1 MSKKDKII
9 IGRSEHV
16 SFPEFGF
23 KLIKAKID
31 TGAFTSSI
39 HCHKIRVIKSKSTGK
54 LNLKFE
60 LLDPSHPLYE
70 KKTLKVKDFKQK
82 IIKSSNGSSR
92 ISYIIKTK
100 IELFGKSFDTEF
112 SLTDRSEM
120 KHPVLLGRKFLNKGF
135 LVDVTLY
142 DLSLKSEHSNYK
154 IVKVK
159 KSK

>member
-1 MSKKDKII
+1 MSKKEKVI

-23 KLIKAKID
+23 KHVKAKID

-39 HCHKIRVIKSKSTGK
+39 HCHKIKVIKSKNTDK
-54 LNLKFE
+54 LSLKFE

-70 KKTLKVKDFKQK
+70 KKVLKVKDFKQK

-100 IELFGKSFDTEF
+100 IELFGKSFETEF

-135 LVDVTLY
+135 LVDVNLY

-159 KSK
+159 KGK

>member
-1 MSKKDKII
+1 
-9 IGRSEHV
+9 
-16 SFPEFGF
+16 
-23 KLIKAKID
+23 
-31 TGAFTSSI
+31 
-39 HCHKIRVIKSKSTGK
+39 VIKSKSTGK

-92 ISYIIKTK
+92 VSYVIKTK

-120 KHPVLLGRKFLNKGF
+120 KHPILLGRKFLNKGF
-135 LVDVTLY
+135 LVDVNLY

-159 KSK
+159 KGK